1 MRKKTPTHIKKPV
14 PGLVDKFPKHKP
26 ATASAVDC
34 VMSRLHGGQLITV
47 AGRPSIG
54 KTTLAANIV
63 ARVSA
68 LTPNPMTSMVFSLEE
83 GVDLFATRIL
93 SAVFCGSLRQAGNLL
108 SHSPI
113 VIDDTPGTSVPKL
126 TGRSEQVM
134 VNTKGL
140 PQVGLILIDYV
151 QLLRSGQ
158 ERGAPADEISRVS
171 PYLKKLAVDLNV
183 PVVITSQLP
192 RQVDE
197 RPDRRPILS
206 DLAPPLSDAS
216 DTVILLSPGH
226 VSLHNLS

>member
-1 MRKKTPTHIKKPV
+1 
-14 PGLVDKFPKHKP
+14 
-26 ATASAVDC
+26 
-34 VMSRLHGGQLITV
+34 
-47 AGRPSIG
+47 
-54 KTTLAANIV
+54 
-63 ARVSA
+63 
-68 LTPNPMTSMVFSLEE
+68 
-83 GVDLFATRIL
+83 
-93 SAVFCGSLRQAGNLL
+93 
-108 SHSPI
+108 
-113 VIDDTPGTSVPKL
+113 
-126 TGRSEQVM
+126 M

-151 QLLRSGQ
+151 QLLRSDQ
-158 ERGAPADEISRVS
+158 ERGAPVDEISRVS